1 MAIASSML
9 VHRQTERQAW
19 ARAELAVSSARDF
32 LRRASD
38 DALNAVRVL
47 ADRPTLPR
55 IAGDAVGRRS
65 LEYFLKTY
73 CISNR
78 LSACALAA
86 PDGAVMA
93 AGLPVDW
100 TEILRARAEQGER
113 FALAPR
119 SGATPLI
126 GAAAR
131 VAGLPGA
138 EAFVVRALDAS
149 LLAEAGREIGATIQ
163 VTNFVTYEAPD
174 ADPLTPLHT
183 RAIAGTARPVARIRA
198 LDSYAG
204 STVLAN
210 PTGEPVA
217 LLDALLPAAGF
228 SAAVKAYDRVLLL
241 VTLVVALLAGL
252 AGLYFGRWLATPVAA
267 LAEMA
272 RRIGK
277 GDFSPPVPTAEPRE
291 LAALGQAM
299 DGMRHNLVE
308 LTDTLRR
315 REAEAQA
322 VLAGVVEGVFVVDEQ
337 RVLRYANPQFLRM
350 LGVGE
355 PQAMGRFCGD
365 VLHPLQPPEQRP
377 CERDCPIVAA
387 RGAGVARCA
396 ERLRLA
402 DGTVAVHGRRQLA
415 ATDGRQVQL
424 LRDETELEAAR
435 RARDSVLGN
444 ISHEFRTPLSAQL
457 ASIELLRDGLGHM
470 DRGAQTEL
478 LANVERGVIRLMRL
492 IDNLLESVRIE
503 SGQLVDPP
511 PAARPRGDVVREAGE
526 LVRPAAGAT
535 GAAPGGRSAGAA
547 PWQRRGRRAAAGAG
561 AGEPPVQ
568 RHQVRAQRQ
577 RHPHRR
583 ARRPVRLHP
592 VGGGRGSGC
601 PGGQSGHAVR
611 ALPARGRHRAGR
623 AGPGAGA
630 VDRAL
635 DRRASRRAHRRR
647 AHAAGPHALRLHAA
661 AQVGVKILL
670 VDDDPDMLA
679 VTGLRAAAGRHAG
692 GARQLLRHGAGTW
705 RAEQPDL
712 AILDINLP
720 GGSGF
725 DLCPR
730 PPRVAPADP
739 DAHRARRG
747 GDLVRALEL
756 GADDYLT
763 KPFSPRTLIAR
774 VKALLRRAGLERA
787 QPDRGWQFPARPRC
801 AGTRNRPGALS
812 RDAAGVAAAATA
824 DCAGRAAGHT
834 DRLLVHVWGHRGGGD
849 RQLLKQLV
857 HRLRQKIGD
866 NPDSP
871 RWVETVPSV
880 GYRLRAQ
887 T

>member
-1 MAIASSML
+1 MSPAPPVRRSYALSLWLGGGSVLLVVAALAAMAIASSIL

-32 LRRASD
+32 LRRASE
-38 DALNAVRVL
+38 DALNAARVL

-55 IAGDAVGRRS
+55 IAGDAAGRRS

-73 CISNR
+73 CASNR
-78 LSACALAA
+78 LSACALAT

-93 AGLPVDW
+93 AGLPADW

-138 EAFVVRALDAS
+138 EALVVRALDAP

-210 PTGEPVA
+210 TTGEPVA

-228 SAAVKAYDRVLLL
+228 TAAVKAYDRVLLL
-241 VTLVVALLAGL
+241 VTLAVALLAGL
-252 AGLYFGRWLATPVAA
+252 AGLYFGRWLAEPVAA

-272 RRIGK
+272 RSIGK

-350 LGVGE
+350 LGIGE
-355 PQAMGRFCGD
+355 SQALGRFCGD
-365 VLHPLQPPEQRP
+365 VLHPLQPPAQRP

-387 RGAGVARCA
+387 RGTGVARCA
-396 ERLRLA
+396 ERLQLA
-402 DGTVAVHGRRQLA
+402 DGTSRSTVVVSSAG
-415 ATDGRQVQL
+415 TDGRQVQL

-457 ASIELLRDGLGHM
+457 ASIELLRDGLDHM

-503 SGQLVDPP
+503 CGQLSIRHQPVDP
-511 PAARPRGDVVREAGE
+511 ADVVREAGE
-526 LVRPAAGAT
+526 LVGPLLT
-535 GAAPGGRSAGAA
+535 
-547 PWQRRGRRAAAGAG
+547 QR
-561 AGEPPVQ
+561 
-568 RHQVRAQRQ
+568 
-577 RHPHRR
+577 
-583 ARRPVRLHP
+583 
-592 VGGGRGSGC
+592 
-601 PGGQSGHAVR
+601 
-611 ALPARGRHRAGR
+611 
-623 AGPGAGA
+623 
-630 VDRAL
+630 
-635 DRRASRRAHRRR
+635 
-647 AHAAGPHALRLHAA
+647 ALRLE
-661 AQVGVKILL
+661 
-670 VDDDPDMLA
+670 VDLPA
-679 VTGLRAAAGRHAG
+679 
-692 GARQLLRHGAGTW
+692 LRHGSVVGDAQRLVQVLVNLLSNAIKYAPDGSAIRIGGRADPSECTLWVEDEGPGVPAGNPATLFERFQ
-705 RAEQPDL
+705 RAE
-712 AILDINLP
+712 
-720 GGSGF
+720 GTE
-725 DLCPR
+725 
-730 PPRVAPADP
+730 P
-739 DAHRARRG
+739 DAPG
-747 GDLVRALEL
+747 LGLGLWIVRSIVERHDGRIGVERTPQGRTRFAFTLPL
-756 GADDYLT
+756 GPQA
-763 KPFSPRTLIAR
+763 
-774 VKALLRRAGLERA
+774 
-787 QPDRGWQFPARPRC
+787 
-801 AGTRNRPGALS
+801 
-812 RDAAGVAAAATA
+812 
-824 DCAGRAAGHT
+824 
-834 DRLLVHVWGHRGGGD
+834 
-849 RQLLKQLV
+849 
-857 HRLRQKIGD
+857 
-866 NPDSP
+866 
-871 RWVETVPSV
+871 
-880 GYRLRAQ
+880 
-887 T
+887 